1 MKRKIKVLLLLENID
16 WSCFWSGGRNVASS
30 PRMWLDFSLPTTKHL
45 WTWGNLYSG
54 GLKENTKEW
63 KRKGKDTKKKYKVF
77 NQTSMEMGKPA
88 ARCKN
93 QNVLRDVKYACKW
106 IQLLN
111 DFLRPKSIVAF
122 FNHKFFQDQV
132 YQKSALSCLL
142 DVYKYNLNVQD
153 SLTRFKCLCEKIP
166 TKIHKYQE
174 MQKYS
179 KTKKET
185 MGCLK
190 IQLKCAGRFDR
201 VQISVRENT
210 NKYT

>member
-1 MKRKIKVLLLLENID
+1 MFLIRWSKRGKFAQDVIGHFPAFNQTPVDMGKPVLRWSKREYKRMKE
-16 WSCFWSGGRNVASS
+16 
-30 PRMWLDFSLPTTKHL
+30 
-45 WTWGNLYSG
+45 
-54 GLKENTKEW
+54 
-63 KRKGKDTKKKYKVF
+63 KRQRYKKKYKVF

-111 DFLRPKSIVAF
+111 DFLRPKSIVTF
-122 FNHKFFQDQV
+122 FDHEFFQDQV

-166 TKIHKYQE
+166 TKYIN
-174 MQKYS
+174 
-179 KTKKET
+179 TKK
-185 MGCLK
+185 CKNIARQKKKLW
-190 IQLKCAGRFDR
+190 D
-201 VQISVRENT
+201 V
-210 NKYT
+210 